1 MDGDSLVR
9 FKWILIVEAL
19 LAGAY
24 VSLTRGL
31 FVIYLVSIGNRIE
44 DISFVVLVSA
54 VASLLIGILLYR
66 RPNFIVSKVKLKLTI
81 FHASERIMWLLIP
94 LSTSSLVISALY
106 SAYIIFS
113 SFISAFTSFAIY
125 GSF

>member
-1 MDGDSLVR
+1 LDGDSLVR

-24 VSLTRGL
+24 VSLPRGL

-54 VASLLIGILLYR
+54 VA
-66 RPNFIVSKVKLKLTI
+66 
-81 FHASERIMWLLIP
+81 
-94 LSTSSLVISALY
+94 
-106 SAYIIFS
+106 
-113 SFISAFTSFAIY
+113 
-125 GSF
+125 